1 VSSRGSRWNCCSS
14 NLNGVLRLAVPSDWG
29 AEQRQHLLQALEL
42 GEDQAS
48 FGLALADD
56 LSEALG
62 ALQNLREASPPSWS
76 FPSPNSY

>member
-1 VSSRGSRWNCCSS
+1 
-14 NLNGVLRLAVPSDWG
+14 LLPLAIPTHWG

-42 GEDQAS
+42 RGDQAS
-48 FGLALADD
+48 FGLALAGD

-62 ALQNLREASPPSWS
+62 ALQNLGEASPLSWS